1 MKTVVCPRSGPPEV
15 MRYTEF
21 AKLVPEANEI
31 PVRVR
36 CATITSGDVKVR
48 RIPRALLA
56 IMGYWI
62 AAGHGTDH

>member
-1 MKTVVCPRSGPPEV
+1 